1 MNQVRCIER
10 KKVFNIIYILCL
22 ILIHRCTK
30 YVGLPP
36 QCQLITDPFNKC
48 CKIPYCD
55 YSKNPTPRPI
65 SKYHDYGHSQIRDA
79 ESFLLCI
86 FICKAHVHVCNIK
99 GKRSMF
105 SFKVKVHELREY
117 SNLKSTL
124 TQ

>member
-65 SKYHDYGHSQIRDA
+65 SKYHDYGHSQIRDT
-79 ESFLLCI
+79 ESFLLCF

-105 SFKVKVHELREY
+105 SFKVKVQY